1 MSKELIME
9 INDDEYQKY
18 LVWRL
23 EQIYQLNGESTVEN
37 IQEIK
42 DTISKQLDKDQTR
55 LDLAID
61 QVEDLIKKKQFAYKE
76 AVEYAVKKTLNH
88 FPEHLGRT
96 TRLMEVSGHGS
107 FTIDLDTGEYLSG
120 KQHLYDDWVEGKI
133 KPPELP
139 EPIKINFKRLAILA
153 FPLILAT
160 GFIITSAVTFVNRN
174 FGALEIN
181 EYRFAKPGDKHY
193 KPWTPNGY

>member
-1 MSKELIME
+1 MDYNEEEIRKSLEHLYLSDTGEQDALMSMME
-9 INDDEYQKY
+9 TALKNMQQASENEKQKLAY
-18 LVWRL
+18 LL
-23 EQIYQLNGESTVEN
+23 DQIDTLNS
-37 IQEIK
+37 
-42 DTISKQLDKDQTR
+42 
-55 LDLAID
+55 
-61 QVEDLIKKKQFAYKE
+61 KKKAVHQE
-76 AVEYAVKKTLNH
+76 AIEYAVKKTLNH
-88 FPEHLGRT
+88 FPEHSGRT

-120 KQHLYDDWVEGKI
+120 NQHLYDDWVEGKI

-153 FPLILAT
+153 FPLILVT